1 MDCPRCGRK
10 MAGGWNFCPFCGF
23 RPDRGGPVFGGAFG
37 GVFNSLMKRLSKQME
52 EIDKQFDETSKSFD
66 QDFQVMDISPFFR
79 DSVEDEKKFRV
90 IGKPHAT
97 GFTIRIAQSG
107 DRGPKVDVKTF
118 GEIDQSMQ
126 RQISDQLGRMGIKA
140 PAGPG
145 RPGFGPAKPGPAKA
159 APEKAGERPTA
170 LEKRR
175 LFRRPKVTEE
185 PKTEIKQT
193 GYGVAVD
200 MEMPGVKSEDDVQVS
215 ELESSVEVR
224 AMAGDKAYFKI
235 LTKPGQYSLRR
246 QEFAKGRLHLEFG

>member
-23 RPDRGGPVFGGAFG
+23 RPDRLGPVFEGAFG
-37 GVFNSLMKRLSKQME
+37 GVFNSLMKRLARQME
-52 EIDKQFDETSKSFD
+52 YMDRRWDDMERDV
-66 QDFQVMDISPFFR
+66 QVMDISPFFR
-79 DSVEDEKKFRV
+79 DSVADEKKFKV
-90 IGKPHAT
+90 IEKPHAT

-107 DRGPKVDVKTF
+107 DREPKVDVKTF

-140 PAGPG
+140 PAVPG

-159 APEKAGERPTA
+159 APEKAGERPKS

-175 LFRRPKVTEE
+175 PFRRPKVTEE